1 MNTDHATVV
10 GEAQG
15 DASHLALFEKWL
27 SEFCCKVVKASA
39 QVGNSSSKLEKVG
52 EAPHNS
58 LFSTKKRAW

>member
-27 SEFCCKVVKASA
+27 SEFCCTVVVKA
-39 QVGNSSSKLEKVG
+39 
-52 EAPHNS
+52 
-58 LFSTKKRAW
+58 